1 MLWWWLRA
9 ANDKYYWLAMLIT
22 GNRLRITA
30 SAGRWIAVR
39 LIKAEVMRELDLE
52 ATRRFHIPSII
63 LMENAGLSVVQAI
76 RQHYWG
82 GDPDGWKA
90 LILAGPGNNGGDG
103 LVVGRH
109 LFNRGARVEIILTAP
124 PDSYRGDAAVNLQ
137 VVAAAGI
144 PHWVLD
150 VGSLGRLEESLQA
163 ADLVVD
169 ALFGTGFRG
178 LPREPVASLINM
190 VNETGKP
197 VLAVDLPSGIEAD
210 TGKVAGAC
218 IRANLTVTLGLPKL
232 GLYLDPGAGYAGEVV
247 VGDISFPPSLIGSN
261 GPITGQE
268 SFYLIDAVLVN
279 GYLPPRQPT
288 DHKGSYGHAVVIG
301 GTLGYTGAI
310 ALAGNAAQ
318 RSGAGLV
325 TAMVPASLYPILA
338 TKLTEVMTSPAPES
352 SGRGFAKDSYAALRE
367 QLSRATAL
375 AVGPGLGQDPET
387 AIFLGELLQEIGVP
401 MVIDADALNLLAR
414 DKKLLADP
422 AMAAK
427 RRRWVLTPHPGEMA
441 RLLDTSIAEI
451 QADRIGIAQ
460 KASQIW
466 GATVVLKGAHT
477 VVASPDGPV
486 LINPTGNPGLAT
498 GGTGDV
504 LSGLIAGLLAQGLAP
519 VQAAAAGV
527 FAHGRAADRLAA
539 ARGMAG
545 LVAGDLLEELP
556 LVFKEIWRQ

>member
-1 MLWWWLRA
+1 M
-9 ANDKYYWLAMLIT
+9 
-22 GNRLRITA
+22 RL
-30 SAGRWIAVR
+30 V
-39 LIKAEVMRELDLE
+39 KAEVMRELDAE

-76 RQHYWG
+76 EQHYWSG
-82 GDPDGWKA
+82 GPDGRRA

-103 LVVGRH
+103 LVVGRQ
-109 LFNRGARVEIILTAP
+109 LFNRGAGVEIILTAP

-137 VVAAAGI
+137 IVTAAGI

-150 VGSLGRLEESLQA
+150 TGSPGRLAESLQA

-178 LPREPVASLINM
+178 LPPEPVASLINM

-197 VLAVDLPSGIEAD
+197 VLAVDLPSGTEAD
-210 TGKVAGAC
+210 TGKTAGAC

-247 VGDISFPPSLIGSN
+247 VGDISFPPGLLGSN
-261 GPITGQE
+261 NPIAGQD
-268 SFYLIDAVLVN
+268 SFYLIDAMLVN
-279 GYLPPRQPT
+279 EYLPPRQPT

-301 GTLGYTGAI
+301 GALGYTGAI
-310 ALAGNAAQ
+310 ALAGNAAL

-325 TAMVPASLYPILA
+325 TAVAPASSHPILA
-338 TKLTEVMTSPAPES
+338 VKLTEVMTRPAPES
-352 SGRGFAKDSYAALRE
+352 SGRGFARNSYSVLRE
-367 QLSRATAL
+367 QLGRATAL

-387 AIFLGELLQEIGVP
+387 AIFLDELLQEIGVP
-401 MVIDADALNLLAR
+401 AVIDADALNLLAR
-414 DKKLLADP
+414 DKKLLTDP

-427 RRRWVLTPHPGEMA
+427 RRDWVLTPHPGEMA
-441 RLLDTSIAEI
+441 RLLDTGIDAI
-451 QADRIGIAQ
+451 QADRIGAAR
-460 KASQIW
+460 KASQLW

-477 VVASPDGPV
+477 VVASPDGRV
-486 LINPTGNPGLAT
+486 LINATGNPGLAT

-504 LSGLIAGLLAQGLAP
+504 LTGLIAGLLAQGLAP
-519 VQAAAAGV
+519 VKAAAAGV

-545 LVAGDLLEELP
+545 LVAGDLLGELP
-556 LVFKEIWRQ
+556 LVFKEIWGR